1 MKKCSALVLV
11 ILMASMV
18 FAQQTGYYNGTDGKN
33 GEELKTAL
41 NDIIKGHTPYSYF
54 FSKEIFKLSD
64 ADPLHPDSVIQVY
77 TGFSHPNG
85 DYGNGGLQLNRE
97 HVWAKSHGNFA
108 DIPPMYGDVHNL
120 KPSAASVNQDKSN
133 LDFDNGGMQHDVA
146 TGCYFSDTT
155 WEARDEVKGDIAR
168 IIFYMATRYEGND
181 GEMDLEVVDH
191 NHTYPLPQ
199 HGKLSTLMQWNEQ
212 DPPDAFERNR
222 NNVIFQFQK
231 NRNPFIDNP
240 EFVQLIWGEVS
251 PNPISIDDV
260 QMLPQIAVAE
270 EPVSIKANITSITNG
285 EVTASIFWGLS
296 FENLTNEISMTAT
309 GDEFSANIPGQAEDA
324 TIYYKIVATVA
335 EYEHTTVVYN
345 YYVPKIFNGT
355 LVSIYD
361 IQGQQDESPYNEQI
375 VSTSGIVTGNF
386 GDNYYIQDGSG
397 EWNGLFI
404 YESGRNPSVGDS
416 VIITGE
422 IDEYYGKTELKNVTD
437 YYFISGNNTLP
448 DPVVVQ
454 TGNVSEGHESVLV
467 KVNNALCTDDNYQA
481 NYFMWTVDDGSGDLR
496 IHNTAVF
503 EFDPSQGEYY
513 TITGPMNYD
522 FDEWKIELRF
532 ESDVMSGGDTDGP
545 VMVEVTPVINTNIK
559 IVFNEDVEE
568 SSAETISNYSINNG
582 VTVEAAMQH
591 AFNKSQVNLTVTPLD
606 GEYELTVQN
615 VEDTFGNVMALQ
627 SFSFSYV
634 GIEEFLLNGQMKV
647 YPNPASEQI
656 HIAFDA
662 VENFEMEVLIT
673 DITGKQ
679 LISESYLAGTGA
691 NKISYDFSGFSKGM
705 YLLNVVSEKGSL
717 NYKLIVK

>member
-1 MKKCSALVLV
+1 MKKFSALVLV
-11 ILMASMV
+11 ILMASMML
-18 FAQQTGYYNGTDGKN
+18 AQQTGYYNGTDGKN

-64 ADPLHPDSVIQVY
+64 VDPENPDNVIQVY

-85 DYGNGGLQLNRE
+85 DYGNSGLQLNRE

-108 DIPPMYGDVHNL
+108 DLPPMYGDVHNL
-120 KPSAASVNQDKSN
+120 KPSASSVNQDKSN
-133 LDFDNGGMQHDVA
+133 LDFDNGGMQHDIA
-146 TGCYFSDTT
+146 TGCYFTDTT

-199 HGKLSTLMQWNEQ
+199 HGKLSTLIQWNEQ

-240 EFVQLIWGEVS
+240 EFVNLIWGEAS

-270 EPVSIKANITSITNG
+270 EPVRIKATITSITNG
-285 EVTASIFWGLS
+285 EVTASVFWGLN
-296 FENLTNEISMTAT
+296 FDNLSNEIPMSAS
-309 GDEFSANIPGQAEDA
+309 GDEFSVDIPGQAEDA
-324 TIYYKIVATVA
+324 TIYYKITATDG
-335 EYEHTTVVYN
+335 EFEHTTVIYN

-454 TGNVSEGHESVLV
+454 TGNVSEGYESVLV

-481 NYFMWTVDDGSGDLR
+481 NYFMWTVNDGSGDLR

-503 EFDPSQGEYY
+503 EYNPSQGEYY
-513 TITGPMNYD
+513 TVVGPMNYD

-545 VMVEVTPVINTNIK
+545 VLVEVTPVINTNIK
-559 IVFNEDVEE
+559 IIFNEDVEE
-568 SSAETISNYSINNG
+568 SSAETISNYTVDNG
-582 VTVEAAMQH
+582 ITVEAAMQH
-591 AFNKSQVNLTVTPLD
+591 AFNKSQVNLTVTPLK
-606 GEYELTVQN
+606 GNYELTVQN
-615 VEDTFGNVMALQ
+615 VEDTFGNVMELQ

-634 GIEEFLLNGQMKV
+634 GIEELLLNGQMKV

-656 HIAFDA
+656 HIMFDA
-662 VENFEMEVLIT
+662 IEDFEMEILVT

-679 LISESYLAGTGA
+679 LISDSYAAGTGA
-691 NKISYDFSGFSKGM
+691 NKVSYDFSGFSKGM
-705 YLLNVVSEKGSL
+705 YLLNIISEEGSL

>member
-1 MKKCSALVLV
+1 MKKFITLVLT
-11 ILMASMV
+11 ILVASIV

-41 NDIIKGHTPYSYF
+41 NNIIKGHTPYSYF

-64 ADPLHPDSVIQVY
+64 ADPENPDNVIQVY

-97 HVWAKSHGNFA
+97 HVWAKSHGDFG
-108 DIPPMYGDVHNL
+108 DMPPMYGDVHNL

-133 LDFDNGGMQHDVA
+133 LDFDNGGLPHDVA
-146 TGCYFSDTT
+146 TECYYTDST

-191 NHTYPLPQ
+191 NHSYPLPQ
-199 HGKLSTLMQWNEQ
+199 HGKLSTLLEWNEQ

-240 EFVQLIWGEVS
+240 EFVQLIWGEAS
-251 PNPISIDDV
+251 PSPITIDDI
-260 QMLPQIAVAE
+260 QIFPQIAVTG
-270 EPVSIKANITSITNG
+270 EPVNIKATITSITNR
-285 EVTASIFWGLS
+285 ELTASIFWGLS
-296 FENLTNEISMTAT
+296 FENLTNEIPMMAA
-309 GDEFSANIPGQAEDA
+309 GDEFSVDIPGQGEDV
-324 TIYYKIVATVA
+324 TVYYKIVATDGV
-335 EYEHTTVVYN
+335 YEHATVVYN
-345 YYVPKIFNGT
+345 YYVPKTFNGT
-355 LVSIYD
+355 IVSIYD
-361 IQGQQDESPYNEQI
+361 IQGQQNDSPYVGQT
-375 VSTSGIVTGNF
+375 VSTTGIVTGNF
-386 GDNYYIQDGSG
+386 GSNYFIQAGYG

-422 IDEYYGKTELKNVTD
+422 IDEYYGKTEMKNISD

-448 DPVVVQ
+448 DPAVVQ
-454 TGNVSEGHESVLV
+454 TGNVTEGYESVLV

-481 NYFMWTVDDGSGDLR
+481 NFFMWTVNDGSGDLM

-503 EFDPSQGEYY
+503 EYEPSQGEYY
-513 TITGPMNYD
+513 TVMGPMNYD

-532 ESDVMSGGDTDGP
+532 ESDVTSGGDTDGP
-545 VMVEVTPVINTNIK
+545 VLVEVTPVSGVNIR

-568 SSAETISNYSINNG
+568 SSAENVLNYTINNG
-582 VTVEAAMQH
+582 ITVESASQH
-591 AFNKSQVNLTVTPLD
+591 SFFKSQVNLTVSQMMGD
-606 GEYELTVQN
+606 YELNVQN
-615 VEDTFGNVMALQ
+615 IEDTFGNVMEPQ
-627 SFSFSYV
+627 TFSFSYV
-634 GIEEFLLNGQMKV
+634 GIEELLFNGQMRV
-647 YPNPASEQI
+647 YPNPASDHVYI
-656 HIAFDA
+656 SFDA
-662 VENFEMEVLIT
+662 IDDFNLEILIT

-679 LISESYLAGTGA
+679 IMRDTQRAFIGA
-691 NKISYDFSGFSKGM
+691 NNLSYDFNDFAKGM
-705 YLLNVVSEKGSL
+705 YLLNIISEKGSL